1 MLYSSLKG
9 NEEEEE
15 EKRRQ
20 RAIEIIRQ
28 TNSGTYNNNTDI
40 SYNNSL
46 NIDDDTSNDFGI
58 GEEKESNDYETR
70 RKKAIDI
77 VNQIN
82 NSTGTKTYTA
92 QSVNYLDG
100 VLNNIS
106 NSTSSSLNI
115 KQNDTSINYDNYD
128 ISKNENKSNTQPQ
141 KDTWFQVGAFD
152 DGYQAGDIAMTV
164 GRYAHGRIH
173 KHR

>member
-58 GEEKESNDYETR
+58 GEEKDTNV
-70 RKKAIDI
+70 KI
-77 VNQIN
+77 VRIENI
-82 NSTGTKTYTA
+82 
-92 QSVNYLDG
+92 
-100 VLNNIS
+100 LNNIS

-141 KDTWFQVGAFD
+141 KDTWFQAGAFD